1 MKDVFIKPLTAEFYG
16 QNILPLFLL
25 GLSALLTGYDNY
37 YIRLLCLAVSFIILI
52 YLLIRL
58 WSMKVT
64 SWTITGEQIIYR
76 RGIWNVQKDF
86 LELYRVV
93 DFNEKQN
100 LVQQIAGTKTVVVTS
115 GDKSHP
121 TLTMF
126 GVEKNS
132 NIVEIMRYRVEI
144 NKQQKNIYEIA
155 NR

>member
-1 MKDVFIKPLTAEFYG
+1 
-16 QNILPLFLL
+16 
-25 GLSALLTGYDNY
+25 
-37 YIRLLCLAVSFIILI
+37 
-52 YLLIRL
+52 
-58 WSMKVT
+58 MKVT